1 MKSIGLSNGDFV
13 DETVSSFHWLSGDVT
28 VICKWKFQTLNTEKE
43 PERSCWNRSQDRS
56 QGPTTHRESWTAVI
70 GQHWFGYCFN
80 AARQRPI
87 VWVSI
92 CLLIRGCW
100 PWKIY
105 IYMCMCIYVCVHIY
119 VYIYMYLYVYTVY
132 PGWHARGFVVLCFV
146 VVVQSF
152 IMNSHEVFILI
163 HQGCVAGTGA
173 IVRLPQCRSPAWWI
187 WEDQSMYNHGRAR
200 RGRSRVRVS
209 WDILCVYLGS
219 FWVWTWPVRGGV
231 ILKRRLSVAGP
242 IPGMIPEDIC
252 EF

>member
-1 MKSIGLSNGDFV
+1 MAASCHFGF
-13 DETVSSFHWLSGDVT
+13 WLLTNSAAIFARVMGA
-28 VICKWKFQTLNTEKE
+28 KFFLNTSK
-43 PERSCWNRSQDRS
+43 SSNQVSNLTMLS
-56 QGPTTHRESWTAVI
+56 VVTGPPDCT
-70 GQHWFGYCFN
+70 QL
-80 AARQRPI
+80 
-87 VWVSI
+87 I
-92 CLLIRGCW
+92 CVCA
-100 PWKIY
+100 Y
-105 IYMCMCIYVCVHIY
+105 ICI
-119 VYIYMYLYVYTVY
+119 YIYMYLYVYTVY

-173 IVRLPQCRSPAWWI
+173 VVRLPQCRSPAWWI
-187 WEDQSMYNHGRAR
+187 WEDQSMYNHGRAQ